1 MYRCIRIS
9 ILNVSSL
16 TDNKV
21 SLLTQDFQPYFLI
34 NFETLARTIC
44 AYHEYEQH
52 VNYFFR
58 KHF

>member
-1 MYRCIRIS
+1 M
-9 ILNVSSL
+9 LNVSSL

-34 NFETLARTIC
+34 NFETLERTIC